1 METGMARV
9 LYVEDD
15 ATHRKF
21 HVDAF
26 KAAGHEVTACIDYP
40 SAQVAL
46 KAALESNKPY
56 DIIVSDGQYPGDG
69 KRFTAGTH
77 HKYQGSA
84 CLLHDHKILRLT
96 APVVVLSGA
105 PEFLEQNPYPAH
117 CTRPL
122 HILHKL
128 DIRPREVAANIPAYI
143 AEGMAPRG

>member
-1 METGMARV
+1 MARI

-21 HVDAF
+21 HVEAF
-26 KAAGHEVTACIDYP
+26 MAAGHEVTACANYFE
-40 SAQVAL
+40 AQQAL
-46 KAALESNKPY
+46 KGDLAKPKPF

-69 KRFTAGTH
+69 KRFTTGTH
-77 HKYQGSA
+77 HKYEGSA
-84 CLLHDHKILRLT
+84 CLLHDHKLLGLK

-105 PEFLEQNPYPAH
+105 PEFLESNPYPSQ

-128 DIRPREVAANIPAYI
+128 DYRPRQVAANIPVYI
-143 AEGMAPRG
+143 SEGMSPRG